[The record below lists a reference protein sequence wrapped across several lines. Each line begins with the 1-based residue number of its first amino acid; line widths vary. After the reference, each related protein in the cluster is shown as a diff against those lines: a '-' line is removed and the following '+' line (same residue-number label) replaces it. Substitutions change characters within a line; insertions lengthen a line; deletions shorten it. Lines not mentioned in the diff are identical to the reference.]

1 MGSLEVLS
9 PDGQDVVELDG
20 ERLTIGRSDTNDL
33 VVKEDSSM
41 SRYHAVLELFG
52 TGWYIQDLD
61 SLNGVLVN
69 GSPSNG
75 LRALRHNDEI
85 ILGRTKLTFR
95 DHVRNPDPST
105 VPKRPCPQLTVK
117 EREALVELC
126 RPLFS
131 KTADA
136 FRAPSGV
143 KEISDRMFVGR
154 AAVQAHLGRL
164 YDKFGIF
171 EEDGVNRRH
180 ELANQALQRGC
191 IGHKD
196 YKSDGVDDA

>member
-1 MGSLEVLS
+1 MASLEVSS
-9 PDGQDVVELDG
+9 PDGQDVVELDRD
-20 ERLTIGRSDTNDL
+20 RLMVGRKDTCDL
-33 VVKEDSSM
+33 VVKEDTSM
-41 SRYHAVLELFG
+41 SREHALLEHYG
-52 TGWYIQDLD
+52 TSWYIQDL
-61 SLNGVLVN
+61 SSTNGVLVN
-69 GSPSNG
+69 GSPVIG
-75 LRALRHNDEI
+75 LRVLHHSDEV
-85 ILGRTKLTFR
+85 ILGRTKLVFR
-95 DHVRNPDPST
+95 DHDRNPDPST

-131 KTADA
+131 KTGNR
-136 FRAPSGV
+136 FQAPSGV

-164 YDKFGIF
+164 YDKFGIY

-196 YKSDGVDDA
+196 YKSDDA

>member
-1 MGSLEVLS
+1 MASLEVLS
-9 PDGQDVVELDG
+9 PDGQDFLELQGD
-20 ERLTIGRSDTNDL
+20 RLTIGRRDTNDL
-33 VVKEDSSM
+33 VVKEDLSL
-41 SRYHAVLELFG
+41 SRDHAVLQRFG
-52 TGWYIQDLD
+52 TSWYLQDLG
-61 SLNGVLVN
+61 SRNGILVN
-69 GSPSNG
+69 GSPLVG
-75 LRALRHNDEI
+75 LRALRLNDEV
-85 ILGRTKLTFR
+85 ILGRTRLVFR
-95 DHVRNPDPST
+95 DHDHDPDPST

-143 KEISDRMFVGR
+143 KEISERMFVGR

-164 YDKFGIF
+164 YDKFRIY

-196 YKSDGVDDA
+196 YKSDGVDDV